1 MKKVTKILSV
11 LLVLGILTVLCAAPA
26 FAADAGGGSGGAG
39 NVASVV
45 EQTWKDAAG
54 QIKTVM
60 NSVVFPALSMVLA
73 IAFFC
78 KLGMAFFDYRKHG
91 QFEFTGPIILF
102 ACLIFVLTAP
112 LYIWTI
118 VGI

>member
-1 MKKVTKILSV
+1 MKKISKILSM
-11 LLVLGILTVLCAAPA
+11 LLILGVLTVLCAAPA
-26 FAADAGGGSGGAG
+26 FASGGGGGGAG

-60 NSVVFPALSMVLA
+60 NSVVFPALSMVLT

-78 KLGMAFFDYRKHG
+78 KLGMSFFDYRKKG

-102 ACLIFVLTAP
+102 ACLIFILTAP